1 MGPPG
6 SDRQQNADAMAAL
19 FGWASLNTG
28 EILRKELVKTSD
40 AGKIVAESFEK
51 HEYVPDDVVIDLVK
65 KEIHKCEKEN

>member
-1 MGPPG
+1 
-6 SDRQQNADAMAAL
+6 MAAL
-19 FGWASLNTG
+19 FGWTSLNTG

-51 HEYVPDDVVIDLVK
+51 NEYVPDDVVIDLVK

>member
-19 FGWASLNTG
+19 FGWTSLNTG

-51 HEYVPDDVVIDLVK
+51 HEYGKYLFILITV
-65 KEIHKCEKEN
+65 CFF

>member
-1 MGPPG
+1 
-6 SDRQQNADAMAAL
+6 MAAL
-19 FGWASLNTG
+19 FGWTSLNTG

-65 KEIHKCEKEN
+65 KEIHKCEKENQSWIIQGFPRTKN